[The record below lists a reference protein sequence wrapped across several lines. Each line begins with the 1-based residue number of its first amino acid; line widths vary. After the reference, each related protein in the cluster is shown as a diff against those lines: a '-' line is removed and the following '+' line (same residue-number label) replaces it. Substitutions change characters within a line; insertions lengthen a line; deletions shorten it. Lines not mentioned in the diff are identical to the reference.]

1 MTTISSNSDLPARVA
16 PPRPVSDRP
25 DEVNYDE
32 LVISAAK
39 AALLV
44 LGVKVISVL
53 VLAQYFGAPIRFQL
67 WRGVLPHFAFSTS
80 PETFAS
86 IVTWSTIAMASAALV
101 LAAATVARTTD
112 RDRQRLWGRLIAGVV
127 VLETLALQIFRQPQG
142 GPSVQWQW
150 SWLVIVTGVAGII
163 LLAVPLWTERRTERS
178 EASRTA
184 LINEDAEANIGEQS

>member
-1 MTTISSNSDLPARVA
+1 MTAISSNTSES
-16 PPRPVSDRP
+16 PRSTPSKFQ
-25 DEVNYDE
+25 DEINYDE

-44 LGVKVISVL
+44 LGVKVLSVL
-53 VLAQYFGAPIRFQL
+53 VLAQFFEAPIRFEL
-67 WRGVLPHFAFSTS
+67 WRGILPHFAFSTT

-127 VLETLALQIFRQPQG
+127 VLETLALQVFRQPQG

-150 SWLVIVTGVAGII
+150 SWLVVVTGVAGII
-163 LLAVPLWTERRTERS
+163 LLAVPLWTERNETIRS
-178 EASRTA
+178 AQIKA
-184 LINEDAEANIGEQS
+184 DAEANTGEQS